1 MLMRTLT
8 HLIKTGVFTSES
20 LMKIFRR
27 NEDNIAI
34 ANDAANAARMKANDN
49 ERERIDSL
57 KNTLNQLH
65 DTQSKLLGLY
75 DKTAMTP
82 ENRIFTAMI
91 DAGLALAGSKEA
103 NFLQA
108 VAEAGKTGV
117 ESFNN
122 LNDEAKKNLFAKYSA
137 SVDLAKSRV
146 NIESQLNQA
155 ISAVEQ
161 SEVAVLRQRGPA
173 RGGRSYAHT

>member
-1 MLMRTLT
+1 MLVWLWLEVR
-8 HLIKTGVFTSES
+8 K
-20 LMKIFRR
+20 
-27 NEDNIAI
+27 
-34 ANDAANAARMKANDN
+34 
-49 ERERIDSL
+49 
-57 KNTLNQLH
+57 
-65 DTQSKLLGLY
+65 
-75 DKTAMTP
+75 
-82 ENRIFTAMI
+82 
-91 DAGLALAGSKEA
+91 A

-161 SEVAVLRQRGPA
+161 SEVAVLDNVAQQEADALTRTLDVA
-173 RGGRSYAHT
+173 GRESCACSD